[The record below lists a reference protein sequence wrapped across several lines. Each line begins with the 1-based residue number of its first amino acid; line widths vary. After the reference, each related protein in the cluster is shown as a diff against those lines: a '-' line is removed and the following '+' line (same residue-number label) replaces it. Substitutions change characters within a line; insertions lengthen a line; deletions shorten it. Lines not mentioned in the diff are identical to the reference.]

1 MEAGR
6 GAALP
11 GANQRRCVNPNE
23 GGGESRSDL
32 DSGAKARGAGGV
44 RHNALCSATYTD
56 VDLFSV
62 LIVDETFAVI
72 KLN

>member
-32 DSGAKARGAGGV
+32 NSGAKARGAG
-44 RHNALCSATYTD
+44 AFAITPSARPRI
-56 VDLFSV
+56 LM
-62 LIVDETFAVI
+62 LIYS
-72 KLN
+72 LY